1 MYGDQVAKQKK
12 AVKHTTI
19 TIPTTLF
26 ELLEDRMAKTGFGSV
41 SAYSTYILRET
52 VTRMMQED
60 IKANKNK
67 RSTVERLHMLGYV

>member
-1 MYGDQVAKQKK
+1 MYDDRMAKPNK
-12 AVKHTTI
+12 ANKHTTI

-26 ELLEDRMAKTGFGSV
+26 ELLEERMTNTGFGSV
-41 SAYSTYILRET
+41 SAYATYILRET

-67 RSTVERLHMLGYV
+67 RDTIERLHMLGYV